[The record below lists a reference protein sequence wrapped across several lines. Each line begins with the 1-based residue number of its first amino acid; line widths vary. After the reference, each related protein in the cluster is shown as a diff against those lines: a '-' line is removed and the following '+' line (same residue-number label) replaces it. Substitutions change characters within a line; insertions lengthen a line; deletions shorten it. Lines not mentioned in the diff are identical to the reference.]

1 MKYLILMQ
9 FVPGVDQ
16 IWVEKLNPTDP
27 VYIYDTEAEA
37 EVKKVELQTADPTRG
52 FKIVEVQA

>member
-9 FVPGVDQ
+9 FIPGNDQ
-16 IWVEKLNPTDP
+16 IWVERLNPGDP
-27 VYIYDTEAEA
+27 IYIYDTLEEAEA
-37 EVKKVELQTADPTRG
+37 KKEELQLADPTRG